1 MNSPSQRWDRE
12 TASVAALAACV
23 SVVAFLITYRNGAV
37 LLYGD
42 AVAHINIARRV
53 FDSQTPGLLQLG
65 TVWLP
70 LPHLLMMPL
79 VASNWAWQ
87 TGVGGSLPS
96 MAAYVF
102 GVVGLFRLVRGA
114 VSHSTRLQ
122 PQASAVAV
130 FAATIYALNPNLLY
144 LQSTAMTEPFYLAL
158 FIWTVVHFAEFAEER
173 RTNGWKEKARRSL
186 WKCGAVLTAACLT
199 RYDGWFLSAAV
210 VALVLSMA
218 WRSDGARVL
227 RSIAVFVVLAG
238 AAPLLWFAYNAA
250 VYGNALE
257 FANGP
262 YSARAIEKR
271 TAVPGSPPHPGTH
284 NLRTAGLYFLKS
296 AEFSV
301 AEGNWQRVWILLALL
316 GAGFVA
322 FVDRRLAALLLVL
335 IPIPFYMLSVA
346 YGGVPIFTPTWCP
359 FSYYNIRYGT
369 QLLPALAVFVTLAAF
384 YCVSFIKQPAGKLL
398 AVVAAVALVIA
409 SYATVWRAQPVCFR
423 EAWINS
429 RTRLQLES
437 SLAEQLQ
444 RLPPNST
451 LLMYLGEHVGAL
463 QDAGIPLKRTIN
475 EGNHRVW
482 RQPSDPEGLWER
494 ALKDP
499 SKFADY
505 VVAFDGDPVWLAVA
519 GHGLQAVA
527 IIAVNGQRKA
537 TIFQTPRIF
546 SQPSPVTTRVNG
558 GPWTAVGLPIFR

>member
-1 MNSPSQRWDRE
+1 MNSPSQRGDRE

-87 TGVGGSLPS
+87 TGVGGSVPS
-96 MAAYVF
+96 LVAYVF
-102 GVVGLFRLVRGA
+102 GVIGLFRLVRGA
-114 VSHSTRLQ
+114 VTNSGRPPSH
-122 PQASAVAV
+122 ASAVAL
-130 FAATIYALNPNLLY
+130 FAAAIYGLNPNLLY
-144 LQSTAMTEPFYLAL
+144 LQSTAMTEPLYLAV
-158 FIWTVVHFAEFAEER
+158 FIWAVVYFAEFVQELRA
-173 RTNGWKEKARRSL
+173 NGWTSAATRSL
-186 WKCGAVLTAACLT
+186 WRCGAVLAAACLT
-199 RYDGWFLSAAV
+199 RYDGWFLTATV
-210 VALVLSMA
+210 GALVISIA
-218 WRSDGARVL
+218 WRADGGRAWRAIAMFVL
-227 RSIAVFVVLAG
+227 LAA
-238 AAPLLWFAYNAA
+238 AAPLLWFAYNGI
-250 VYGNALE
+250 VYRNALE

-271 TAVPGSPPHPGTH
+271 TAVPGFPPHPGTH
-284 NLRTAGLYFLKS
+284 NLPAAGLYFLKS

-301 AEGNWQRVWILLALL
+301 AEGTWQRAWVLLALL
-316 GAGFVA
+316 GAGFIA
-322 FVDRRLAALLLVL
+322 FADRRLAPLLLLL

-346 YGGVPIFTPTWCP
+346 YGGVPIFTPSWWP

-369 QLLPALAVFVTLAAF
+369 QSLPALAVFVALAAF
-384 YCVSFIKQPAGKLL
+384 YCISFVKPPAGRFGVLI
-398 AVVAAVALVIA
+398 AALALVIA
-409 SYATVWRAQPVCFR
+409 SYATIWRAQPVCYR

-429 RTRLQLES
+429 RARIPLES
-437 SLAEQLQ
+437 SLAEQLK

-482 RQPSDPEGLWER
+482 RQPSDPEGLWEQ

-505 VVAFDGDPVWLAVA
+505 VVTFDGDPVAQAVE
-519 GHGLQAVA
+519 GHALQAVA
-527 IIAVNGQRKA
+527 IIAVNGRRKA
-537 TIFQTPRIF
+537 AISNARYVPTQRD
-546 SQPSPVTTRVNG
+546 
-558 GPWTAVGLPIFR
+558 

>member
-1 MNSPSQRWDRE
+1 MQRWDRE
-12 TASVAALAACV
+12 TKSVAALAACV
-23 SVVAFLITYRNGAV
+23 SVVAFLITYRSGAV

-53 FDSQTPGLLQLG
+53 FDSRTPGLLQLG

-102 GVVGLFRLVRGA
+102 SVVGLFRLVRGA
-114 VSHSTRLQ
+114 LRNSARQPSH
-122 PQASAVAV
+122 ASAVAM
-130 FAATIYALNPNLLY
+130 FAAAIYGLNPNLLY
-144 LQSTAMTEPFYLAL
+144 LQSTAMTEPLYLAL
-158 FIWTVVHFAEFAEER
+158 FIWTVVYFAEFVQELRA
-173 RTNGWKEKARRSL
+173 NGWTSSAKRSL
-186 WKCGAVLTAACLT
+186 WKCGAVLAGACLT
-199 RYDGWFLSAAV
+199 RYDGWFLAATV
-210 VALVLSMA
+210 GALVLSIA
-218 WRSDGARVL
+218 WRADGGRAWRAI
-227 RSIAVFVVLAG
+227 SVFVLLAG
-238 AAPLLWFAYNAA
+238 AAPALWFAYNAI

-262 YSARAIEKR
+262 YSAQAIERR
-271 TAVPGSPPHPGTH
+271 TAVPGFPPHPGTH
-284 NLRTAGLYFLKS
+284 NLRAAGLYFLKS
-296 AEFSV
+296 TEFSV
-301 AEGNWQRVWILLALL
+301 AEGTWQRAWVLLALL
-316 GAGFVA
+316 GAGFIA
-322 FVDRRLAALLLVL
+322 FADRRLAPLLLLL

-346 YGGVPIFTPTWCP
+346 YGGVPIFTPSWWP
-359 FSYYNIRYGT
+359 FSYYNIRYGI
-369 QLLPALAVFVTLAAF
+369 QLLPAFAVFVALATF
-384 YCVSFIKQPAGKLL
+384 YCISFIKQPAGKLAATL
-398 AVVAAVALVIA
+398 ATAALVIA
-409 SYATVWRAQPVCFR
+409 SYTTVWRAQPVCFR

-437 SLAEQLQ
+437 SLAEQLK
-444 RLPPNST
+444 RLPPNSM

-482 RQPSDPEGLWER
+482 RQPSDPEGLWEQ

-505 VVAFDGDPVWLAVA
+505 VVAFDGDPVAQAVA
-519 GHGLQAVA
+519 GRALQTVA
-527 IIAVNGQRKA
+527 IIAVNGQRKVA
-537 TIFQTPRIF
+537 ISNARYVPTQRD
-546 SQPSPVTTRVNG
+546 
-558 GPWTAVGLPIFR
+558 

>member
-1 MNSPSQRWDRE
+1 MNPPTQRWDPE
-12 TASVAALAACV
+12 TKSVAAMAACV
-23 SVVAFLITYRNGAV
+23 SVVAFLITYRNGSV

-70 LPHLLMMPL
+70 LPHVLMMPL

-96 MAAYVF
+96 MLAYVF

-114 VSHSTRLQ
+114 VTNSSRQSSH
-122 PQASAVAV
+122 ASAVAI
-130 FAATIYALNPNLLY
+130 FAAAVYGLNPNLLY
-144 LQSTAMTEPFYLAL
+144 LQSTAMTEPLYLGL
-158 FIWTVVHFAEFAEER
+158 FIWAVVYFAKFVQELRA
-173 RTNGWKEKARRSL
+173 NGWTSSAKWSL
-186 WKCGAVLTAACLT
+186 WKCGVVLAAACLT
-199 RYDGWFLSAAV
+199 RYDGWFLAAAV
-210 VALVLSMA
+210 GALVLSIA
-218 WRSDGARVL
+218 WRADGGRAWRAISLFVL
-227 RSIAVFVVLAG
+227 LAC
-238 AAPLLWFAYNAA
+238 AAPVLWLAYNAI

-262 YSARAIEKR
+262 YSAQAIEKR
-271 TAVPGSPPHPGTH
+271 TAVPGLPPHPGTH
-284 NLRTAGLYFLKS
+284 NLLAAGQYFLKS

-301 AEGNWQRVWILLALL
+301 AEGNWQRMWILLGLL
-316 GAGFVA
+316 SAGFIAVA
-322 FVDRRLAALLLVL
+322 DRRLAPLLLLL

-346 YGGVPIFTPTWCP
+346 YGGVPIFTPSWWP

-369 QLLPALAVFVTLAAF
+369 QLLPALAVFVALAAF
-384 YCVSFIKQPAGKLL
+384 YSLSFIKQPAGKL
-398 AVVAAVALVIA
+398 VVALAAVALVIA
-409 SYATVWRAQPVCFR
+409 SYTTVWRAQPVCFR

-444 RLPPNST
+444 RLPANST

-463 QDAGIPLKRTIN
+463 QNAGIPLKRTIN

-482 RQPSDPEGLWER
+482 RQPSDPEGLWEQ
-494 ALKDP
+494 ALQDP
-499 SKFADY
+499 AKFTDY
-505 VVAFDGDPVWLAVA
+505 VVAFEGDPVWQAIA
-519 GHGLQAVA
+519 GHGMQAVA

-537 TIFQTPRIF
+537 TIFR
-546 SQPSPVTTRVNG
+546 SRRVPASARTKPERLG
-558 GPWTAVGLPIFR
+558 RPAAWTLGVL